1 MTDVKNSLAAP
12 LYQICTH
19 VQPPKYITASTVTL
33 NGRKQEENTNTKH
46 TYRACTPIITTM

>member
-1 MTDVKNSLAAP
+1 MTDVKSSLAAP

-19 VQPPKYITASTVTL
+19 VQPPKYTTVSTISLT
-33 NGRKQEENTNTKH
+33 GRKQGENTNTKH